1 MAVTIKDVAKA
12 AGVSFT
18 TVSLAFQESSRI
30 SGKQRKKVLSIA
42 KDLGY
47 TPNRQAQALRSGK
60 TRTLGIIVNDIVNP
74 FYATM
79 IRAAQIAALKRGYEV
94 VSADTQFLPGREVS
108 EIQSLLHARVE
119 GMLVCFGEKAAE
131 SSKLLTDHGIPFLAL
146 DTFPENYEG
155 PFLANDVS
163 GAARIAV
170 QHLLKAGCQRP
181 VFLNG
186 EKEFE
191 TFSGFALLKNSFFQA
206 LREGGIEAD
215 DSSTFYAGLDIDAGR
230 NVMHQVREKVP
241 KVDALLCA
249 NSLCAMGAMETAE
262 ELGMNIAQDLAVI
275 GIDDL
280 NVCAL
285 KKISLTTIRQP
296 FEQMTTVATD
306 ILINSIEEG
315 APPDIRMVLKP
326 ELVAR
331 DSTRREH

>member
-1 MAVTIKDVAKA
+1 
-12 AGVSFT
+12 
-18 TVSLAFQESSRI
+18 
-30 SGKQRKKVLSIA
+30 
-42 KDLGY
+42 
-47 TPNRQAQALRSGK
+47 
-60 TRTLGIIVNDIVNP
+60 
-74 FYATM
+74 
-79 IRAAQIAALKRGYEV
+79 
-94 VSADTQFLPGREVS
+94 
-108 EIQSLLHARVE
+108 
-119 GMLVCFGEKAAE
+119 MLVCFGEKAAE
-131 SSKLLTDHGIPFLAL
+131 SSKLLTDQGIPFLAL
-146 DTFPENYEG
+146 DTFPENFEG

-163 GAARIAV
+163 SAASIAV
-170 QHLLKAGCQRP
+170 EHLLEAGCRRP

-191 TFSGFALLKNSFFQA
+191 TFSGFALLKKAFLQA

-215 DSSTFYAGLDIDAGR
+215 DSSTFCAGLDIDSGR
-230 NVMHQVREKVP
+230 NVMHHVREKVP
-241 KVDALLCA
+241 TVDALFCA

-296 FEQMTTVATD
+296 FGQMTTVATD

-315 APPDIRMVLKP
+315 ASPDVRMVLKP

-331 DSTRREH
+331 NSTRRDRSR